1 MFLEGRYKRRNV
13 QWTCITFAAA
23 MEPIPPRKPH
33 GRGRGILTYPLRA
46 VIEESLSPREYRR
59 PTPDWVREMENADS
73 CSSYDEGDFAD
84 DFSDEEPTQP
94 PHTPAKKKSNIQKQ
108 IKTIKNKKIK

>member
-1 MFLEGRYKRRNV
+1 
-13 QWTCITFAAA
+13 

-94 PHTPAKKKSNIQKQ
+94 PHTPAKKIKHTKTNKNNKKQ
-108 IKTIKNKKIK
+108 KNKMKM